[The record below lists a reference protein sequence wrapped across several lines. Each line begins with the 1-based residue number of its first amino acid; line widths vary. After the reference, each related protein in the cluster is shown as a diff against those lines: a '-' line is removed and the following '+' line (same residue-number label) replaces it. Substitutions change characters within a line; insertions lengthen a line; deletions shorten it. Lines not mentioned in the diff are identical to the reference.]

1 VAYGLREVLL
11 AVRWEFREIL
21 EVKRSGE
28 LMDTVVEELAL
39 ADFEP
44 LLVLNGSRDS
54 LFANHSLMLM
64 ATLEDVRQKLINLQQ
79 MLER

>member
-1 VAYGLREVLL
+1 
-11 AVRWEFREIL
+11 
-21 EVKRSGE
+21 
-28 LMDTVVEELAL
+28 MDTVIEDLAL

-54 LFANHSLMLM
+54 VFANHSLMLM